1 MHLETEQLLATL
13 FLSVIKNWSKTK
25 ASETENMRF
34 NKTSVSTT
42 QQKPMLK
49 ANRNLILVKL

>member
-1 MHLETEQLLATL
+1 MHPETEQLLATL
-13 FLSVIKNWSKTK
+13 FLSVIKNWPKTK
-25 ASETENMRF
+25 ASETKNVRF

-49 ANRNLILVKL
+49 ANCNLILVKL